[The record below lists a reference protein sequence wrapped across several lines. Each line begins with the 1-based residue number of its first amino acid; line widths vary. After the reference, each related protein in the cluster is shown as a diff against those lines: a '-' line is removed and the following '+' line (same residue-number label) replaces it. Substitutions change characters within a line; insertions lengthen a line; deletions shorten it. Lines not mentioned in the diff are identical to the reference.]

1 MKIKI
6 NLKLDPAYL
15 NFEKQC
21 FLINNILIKQN
32 YFLIIKDVSP
42 KKKIRHVINEN
53 SNKKL

>member
-32 YFLIIKDVSP
+32 YFLIVSP